1 MSRPSTNRT
10 PLDGGE
16 NGSSQGWSRLSA
28 NRARFYEPPPSQSR
42 QLYLDSSFFVMVPAV
57 EDRARH
63 LTVPRLE
70 NSYCPS

>member
-10 PLDGGE
+10 PWEGGE
-16 NGSSQGWSRLSA
+16 NGSSPGWSRPSA
-28 NRARFYEPPPSQSR
+28 NRAGFYETPPSQSR

-63 LTVPRLE
+63 LIVHSHMNP
-70 NSYCPS
+70 C

>member
-10 PLDGGE
+10 PWEGRE
-16 NGSSQGWSRLSA
+16 NGSSPGWSRPSA
-28 NRARFYEPPPSQSR
+28 NRARFYETPPSQSR

-63 LTVPRLE
+63 LMVPGRM
-70 NSYCPS
+70 NPC